1 MSLKKISLG
10 VVSAVLALAVMA
22 SSASATIS
30 TTAAQW
36 YIGPAPGTTLA
47 LGTSKGIGGQATTNW
62 VLTTEIG
69 GLPVELDS
77 TAFDCVGCKI
87 ENKSVTEKVPPIAYG
102 EGRILF
108 TNVTVKKPLNCVVSG
123 TNPPGVLVA
132 GQILTSELVI
142 HADWMDTSR
151 GGTGEPPVNNHA
163 FVQVIPKA
171 GAATTFA
178 HFELSGGECA
188 AIGGTKNVTGSL
200 YGESVNNTGVAA
212 LEQRLLF
219 SPAIQNTAGGAL
231 FVGTKPANLSGSG
244 NFFISPTK
252 ELFNVH

>member
-22 SSASATIS
+22 SSASATVA

-36 YIGPAPGTTLA
+36 YIGAEPGVTLELTKSKTIKGVA
-47 LGTSKGIGGQATTNW
+47 TSNE

-69 GLPVELDS
+69 GLPVELVS
-77 TAFDCVGCKI
+77 TEFECEGCKI

-102 EGRILF
+102 EGKILF
-108 TNVTVKKPLNCVVSG
+108 KNVKVKKPLNCTVSG
-123 TNPPGVLVA
+123 ETGE
-132 GQILTSELVI
+132 GKILTKQLVI
-142 HADWMDTSR
+142 HADWMDTSK

-163 FVQVIPKA
+163 VVQFIPAA
-171 GAATTFA
+171 GAATSFA
-178 HFELSGGECA
+178 QFEIGGGECA
-188 AIGGTKNVTGSL
+188 AIAGKRNLLGSFFVETTK
-200 YGESVNNTGVAA
+200 NTGVAA
-212 LEQRLLF
+212 LDQGINFNEAVQK
-219 SPAIQNTAGGAL
+219 TAGGGL
-231 FVGTKPANLSGSG
+231 LLGIKPANLSGSA